1 MLSLAPGPNGNT
13 RRRAAKT
20 PRYAGSD
27 DIDAVAWYDGNAGG
41 QTRPVGQKQPNA
53 FGRHDMSGNV
63 WEWTASDYQAEYD
76 GRAMASSTNSQSG
89 WVFVTRARRALRGGS
104 WGTGPALARV
114 AYRGWND
121 PASRFVLL
129 GFRLARD

>member
-1 MLSLAPGPNGNT
+1 MPE
-13 RRRAAKT
+13 
-20 PRYAGSD
+20 
-27 DIDAVAWYDGNAGG
+27 G
-41 QTRPVGQKQPNA
+41 QTHPVGQKQPNA
-53 FGRHDMSGNV
+53 FGRHEMSGNV